1 MPEKERERNLHAG
14 HRARLKARAAKNG
27 LDSFDDHQIL
37 ELLLFYVIPRKDTNP
52 IAHRLLNKFRTLQG
66 VFEATREQLL
76 EVEGIGEKAAD
87 FLRFIPG
94 ISRRYLLSRQIK
106 SVRLSSTSQIGDFMA
121 PYFIGKTEETV
132 YMLCLDARNMPIS
145 CEQIHTGTA
154 TAVEI
159 CTPKIVAEALKKNAV
174 SVVLAHNH
182 PKGFSIPSSNDIA
195 GTLAIKDALEKVRI
209 RLIDHI
215 IISDPLNGSDGVA
228 DFVSMADTGLF
239 LRQEP
244 PDMPKK

>member
-1 MPEKERERNLHAG
+1 
-14 HRARLKARAAKNG
+14 
-27 LDSFDDHQIL
+27 
-37 ELLLFYVIPRKDTNP
+37 
-52 IAHRLLNKFRTLQG
+52 
-66 VFEATREQLL
+66 
-76 EVEGIGEKAAD
+76 
-87 FLRFIPG
+87 
-94 ISRRYLLSRQIK
+94 
-106 SVRLSSTSQIGDFMA
+106 MA